1 MTAPGQPI
9 VSAVV
14 VSHNHLHDLRILLQ
28 SISTHATDPAAEVI
42 LVDNA
47 SQEPIVETIAVQYPM
62 VTVLA
67 NETNEGFGKAC
78 NAGARLARGAYLL
91 FVNSDVLLQG
101 NPVPSMVQALES
113 DPQVGAVG
121 LTLLNA
127 DGTDQPS
134 GFRFPSL
141 WLRIMQLTG
150 VKELLLK
157 IAPGLRSSSSSLHP
171 DFVTG
176 AFFMIKKDLF
186 DSIGGFDEDYFMYVE
201 DADLGY
207 RIRRSGHASILVPS
221 KEVVHLGRHYEDPAL
236 GFVFRHMNIG
246 QILFYRK
253 HFGFARLR
261 LLALISVV
269 AFAAR
274 WCLASISPATRGHKG
289 LFADTIRLYVRAFVG
304 RLPVRG
310 PAV

>member
-9 VSAVV
+9 VSVV
-14 VSHNHLHDLRILLQ
+14 IVSYNHLNDLQTLLQ
-28 SISTHATDPAAEVI
+28 GMETHVSDPVTEVI
-42 LVDNA
+42 VVDNA
-47 SQEPIVETIAVQYPM
+47 SHEPIVEALAARYPM

-67 NETNEGFGKAC
+67 NSTNEGFGRAC
-78 NAGARLARGAYLL
+78 NVGARQARGSYLL
-91 FVNSDVLLQG
+91 FVNSDILLQG
-101 NPVPSMVQALES
+101 NPVPAMVQALDS

-141 WLRIMQLTG
+141 WLRILQLTG

-157 IAPGLRSSSSSLHP
+157 IAPGLRSSSSGLHP

-176 AFFMIKKDLF
+176 AFIMVKKDLF
-186 DSIGGFDEDYFMYVE
+186 ESIGRFDEDYFMYVE

-207 RIRRSGHASILVPS
+207 RIRTSGHASILLPS
-221 KEVVHLGRHYEDPAL
+221 KDVVHLGRHYEAPAL
-236 GFVFRHMNIG
+236 AFVFRHMNIG

-253 HFGFARLR
+253 HYGFVRLR
-261 LLALISVV
+261 LLALVSVV

-274 WCLASISPATRGHKG
+274 WCLASFIPASRVHKE
-289 LFADTIRLYVRAFVG
+289 LFADIIRLYAHAFVG
-304 RLPVRG
+304 RLPQPG
-310 PAV
+310 HPI